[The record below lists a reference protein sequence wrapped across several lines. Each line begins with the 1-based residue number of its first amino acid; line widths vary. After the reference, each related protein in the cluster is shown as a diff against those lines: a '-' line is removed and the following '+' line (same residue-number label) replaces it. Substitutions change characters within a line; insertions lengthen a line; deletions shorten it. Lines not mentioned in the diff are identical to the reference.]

1 MGKFKRTIYNI
12 LKLPAGQSKEH
23 FTLKSNFHVLIKKE
37 CKVTVDSYL
46 MDIRSPHFNGQ
57 MLLQKGKI
65 LSLEASLD
73 MKGWE
78 LCTVCVCFCFM
89 VFVVGYVK
97 NEA

>member
-1 MGKFKRTIYNI
+1 
-12 LKLPAGQSKEH
+12 
-23 FTLKSNFHVLIKKE
+23 
-37 CKVTVDSYL
+37 

-57 MLLQKGKI
+57 MLLQKGEI

-78 LCTVCVCFCFM
+78 LCTVCVCFFFM